1 MNADGPIGLLCS
13 RRAAAAVLTAELRR
27 RMPHEDLLGVSDD
40 GWAPWARRPGRV
52 VAERVGALAR
62 ELAAA
67 GAKLVILGSL
77 QGTLD
82 GLDAA
87 RAAAGVPVIGME
99 PSAGVAVA
107 ARLRPGVPVTV
118 MVEPGSVR
126 MPQLAEALKLLRSG
140 GLPVVEAGASLP
152 AGVLVLA
159 SAGVCAA
166 PPQGADAVS
175 AAAVAAD
182 RAHRLLIRERAL
194 ARRRR
199 PGRVLAMSSHPAAGA
214 HR

>member
-1 MNADGPIGLLCS
+1 VNADGPIGLLCS

-40 GWAPWARRPGRV
+40 GWAPWARRPGRM
-52 VAERVGALAR
+52 VAERVGTLAG

-67 GAKLVILGSL
+67 GAKLLILGSL

-82 GLDAA
+82 GLYAA
-87 RAAAGVPVIGME
+87 RAAAGVPVIGLE
-99 PSAGVAVA
+99 PAVAVAVA
-107 ARLRPGVPVTV
+107 ARYRPGVPVTV

-126 MPQLAEALKLLRSG
+126 MPQLAAALKRVRSG
-140 GLPVVEAGASLP
+140 GLPVVEAGTPLP
-152 AGVLVLA
+152 PGVLVLA
-159 SAGVCAA
+159 SAGACAA
-166 PPQGADAVS
+166 PPDADAVS

>member
-1 MNADGPIGLLCS
+1 VNADGPIGLLCS

-52 VAERVGALAR
+52 VAERVGSLAG

-82 GLDAA
+82 GLDAV
-87 RAAAGVPVIGME
+87 RAAAGVPVIGLD
-99 PSAGVAVA
+99 PAAAVAVA
-107 ARLRPGVPVTV
+107 ARHRPGRPVTV
-118 MVEPGSVR
+118 VVEPGSVR
-126 MPQLAEALKLLRSG
+126 LPQLAAALKRVRSG
-140 GLPVVEAGASLP
+140 GLPVVEAGAPLP
-152 AGVLVLA
+152 QGVLVLA
-159 SAGVCAA
+159 SAGACAA
-166 PPQGADAVS
+166 PPAGADAVS

-182 RAHRLLIRERAL
+182 RAHRLLIKERAL